1 MQAVAVYPARHA
13 VDIVDIAEPRIAAP
27 TEVKLRM
34 LEVGVCGT
42 DKDICAFA
50 YGTPPPGSDRFVLGH
65 ESLGEVV
72 EAGTGVADLC
82 TGDLVV
88 STVRLPCSDANC
100 APCRAGH
107 YDFCMTGNYREHG
120 IKGLDGFMTE
130 FVVEDRHNL
139 HPVARELRDVAVL
152 VEPLTIAEKALI
164 EVREIQQRL
173 HWDGGRQRAVVLGA
187 GPVGLLGA
195 MVMVNAG
202 FETYVYSRSPKPNA
216 SASVAEGVGA
226 RYISSAE
233 TTIEQMA
240 EQVGNIDLI
249 YEAAGA
255 PQFAFEVLKHL
266 GSNGIYVFTGVPRD
280 QAPVEF
286 DTERIMYNLVLK
298 NQVVLGV
305 VNAGPQAFDN
315 AVRDIG
321 VFAARW
327 PQALRAMIT
336 GRYPMEAFRDLVMG
350 NAGGIKNT
358 IAIGGQSRDREEAVP
373 AAVRP

>member
-1 MQAVAVYPARHA
+1 
-13 VDIVDIAEPRIAAP
+13 
-27 TEVKLRM
+27 
-34 LEVGVCGT
+34 
-42 DKDICAFA
+42 
-50 YGTPPPGSDRFVLGH
+50 
-65 ESLGEVV
+65 
-72 EAGTGVADLC
+72 
-82 TGDLVV
+82 
-88 STVRLPCSDANC
+88 
-100 APCRAGH
+100 
-107 YDFCMTGNYREHG
+107 MTGNYREHG

-139 HPVARELRDVAVL
+139 HPVPGELRDVAVL
-152 VEPLTIAEKALI
+152 VEPLTIAEKAII

-173 HWDGGRQRAVVLGA
+173 HWDGGPQRAVVLGA

-195 MVMVNAG
+195 MVLVNAG
-202 FETYVYSRSPKPNA
+202 FETYVYSRSAKPNA
-216 SASVAEGVGA
+216 AAAVAEGVGA

-233 TTIEQMA
+233 TSIEQMA

-255 PQFAFEVLKHL
+255 PQFAFDVLKQL
-266 GSNGIYVFTGVPRD
+266 GSNGVYVFTGVPRD

-298 NQVVLGV
+298 NQVVVGV

-327 PQALRAMIT
+327 PQALRDMIT

-350 NAGGIKNT
+350 KAGGIKNT
-358 IAIGGQSRDREEAVP
+358 ICVSHTSAQ
-373 AAVRP
+373 AARP

>member
-1 MQAVAVYPARHA
+1 MKAVAVYPARQA
-13 VDIVDIAEPRIAAP
+13 VGIADVAEPHIATP

-50 YGTPPPGSDRFVLGH
+50 YGTPPPGQDRFVLGH
-65 ESLGEVV
+65 ESLGKVV
-72 EAGTGVADLC
+72 ETGSGVADLRE
-82 TGDLVV
+82 GDLVV
-88 STVRLPCSDANC
+88 STVRLPCPDADC
-100 APCRAGH
+100 AACRAGH

-164 EVREIQQRL
+164 EVREIQRRL
-173 HWDGGRQRAVVLGA
+173 DWDGGRQRAVVLGS

-195 MVMVNAG
+195 MVLVNDG

-216 SASVAEGVGA
+216 KADVAEGVGA
-226 RYISSAE
+226 RYISSEA
-233 TTIEQMA
+233 TSIEQMA

-266 GSNGIYVFTGVPRD
+266 GANGIYVFTGVPRD

-298 NQVVLGV
+298 NQVVVGV
-305 VNAGPQAFDN
+305 VNAGRQAFDN

-327 PQALRAMIT
+327 PLALGAMIT
-336 GRYPMEAFRDLVMG
+336 GRYPMEAFHDPVMG
-350 NAGGIKNT
+350 KAGGIKNV
-358 IAIGGQSRDREEAVP
+358 IEIGVRDRDCEEAV
-373 AAVRP
+373 AVAGRP